1 MSSEIESG
9 IRSTNHNQLCCS
21 NLNSTIAAI
30 GTEIVEKVS
39 RTTRSNKR
47 KSLHKLV
54 IIPRS
59 CAFKEGALIKS
70 YGDLTI

>member
-30 GTEIVEKVS
+30 GTEIVEKVL
-39 RTTRSNKR
+39 RTTRWNKNTTELSM
-47 KSLHKLV
+47 KGLDQDSHMV
-54 IIPRS
+54 
-59 CAFKEGALIKS
+59 
-70 YGDLTI
+70 T

>member
-30 GTEIVEKVS
+30 ETEIVEKVS
-39 RTTRSNKR
+39 RTTRWNK
-47 KSLHKLV
+47 KTTELSMKGLDQDSHMV
-54 IIPRS
+54 
-59 CAFKEGALIKS
+59 
-70 YGDLTI
+70 T

>member
-30 GTEIVEKVS
+30 ETEIVEKVS
-39 RTTRSNKR
+39 RTTRWNK
-47 KSLHKLV
+47 KTELSMKGLDQDSHMV
-54 IIPRS
+54 
-59 CAFKEGALIKS
+59 
-70 YGDLTI
+70 T

>member
-39 RTTRSNKR
+39 RTTRWNK
-47 KSLHKLV
+47 KTTELSMKGLDQDSHMV
-54 IIPRS
+54 
-59 CAFKEGALIKS
+59 
-70 YGDLTI
+70 T